1 MKINKIILSLLIG
14 FIVAVS
20 ISNVSAIDENDTSI
34 ISTSADESAI
44 ANEIVEPVN
53 NDIKNTTFTI

>member
-44 ANEIVEPVN
+44 ANEIVEPV
-53 NDIKNTTFTI
+53 K

>member
-44 ANEIVEPVN
+44 ANEIVEPE
-53 NDIKNTTFTI
+53 IMILKIQPFTI

>member
-44 ANEIVEPVN
+44 ANEIVESVN
-53 NDIKNTTFTI
+53 NDIKIQPFTI